1 MTAQYL
7 IVVKVISF
15 KVGVLTSTK
24 INKNP
29 GELRAAQPTTRD
41 ETQRGTTAPLKSN
54 LFSNFQPKGGDWLSL
69 TSKKK
74 NHPDRV
80 YTGNSYSCQKPH
92 IDKGRRFN

>member
-15 KVGVLTSTK
+15 KVRVLTSTG

-29 GELRAAQPTTRD
+29 GELRAAQPTTDPAIRD

-54 LFSNFQPKGGDWLSL
+54 LFSNSQPKGGDWLSL

-74 NHPDRV
+74 KTTWIE
-80 YTGNSYSCQKPH
+80 YTQVIATPAKNP
-92 IDKGRRFN
+92 I

>member
-7 IVVKVISF
+7 TVVKVISF
-15 KVGVLTSTK
+15 KVRVLTSTG

-29 GELRAAQPTTRD
+29 GELRAAQPTTDPAIRD

-54 LFSNFQPKGGDWLSL
+54 LSSNSQPKGGDWLSR

-74 NHPDRV
+74 KTTRIE
-80 YTGNSYSCQKPH
+80 YTQVIATPAKNP
-92 IDKGRRFN
+92 I

>member
-7 IVVKVISF
+7 IGVKVISF

-54 LFSNFQPKGGDWLSL
+54 LSSDSQPKGGDWLSR

-74 NHPDRV
+74 KNTRIE
-80 YTGNSYSCQKPH
+80 YTQVIVTPTKNP
-92 IDKGRRFN
+92 I